1 MAQMGGWSI
10 VDYALYYASDPVR
23 YMRLGYAS
31 FLSSWA
37 LMNTG
42 TPESNY
48 GYWYP
53 GKENDGGAGGGFEP
67 SSFTTSWLRKEQPR
81 GCWFYG
87 CEIDLGFG
95 GALRTAATI
104 VADDPLF
111 GLFAYG
117 GLLTKKGTLTEVV
130 PKDGLRQRFHVLRG
144 KQRFHTTL
152 ERDGFAQDKPI
163 VFTDDLSEIRFTLEN
178 RTENKHHTRLH
189 LSGLP
194 GGSYEVFMNGL
205 TLSKIKSPADL
216 ETSMLLPVE
225 KEKAN
230 EVRIVKVKE

>member
-1 MAQMGGWSI
+1 
-10 VDYALYYASDPVR
+10 
-23 YMRLGYAS
+23 
-31 FLSSWA
+31 
-37 LMNTG
+37 MNTG

-81 GCWFYG
+81 GSWFYG

-104 VADDPLF
+104 VADDPVF

-117 GLLTKKGTLTEVV
+117 GLLTKKRTMAEVI

-144 KQRFHTTL
+144 KERFHMAL
-152 ERDGFAQDKPI
+152 ERDGFAEGHPI
-163 VFTDDLSEIRFTLEN
+163 VFNSNLSKIQFTVEN
-178 RTENKHHTRLH
+178 RTGDNHPSRLY

-194 GGSYEVFMNGL
+194 AGFYEVSMNGL
-205 TLSKIKSPADL
+205 MLSKIESPAD
-216 ETSMLLPVE
+216 EGTWIPLPVE
-225 KEKAN
+225 NEEEN
-230 EVRIVKVKE
+230 EVEIVKVRK